1 MPATT
6 SSLTALALAPGALNT
21 GTPIFES
28 SFTGML
34 LTPAPAR
41 PTARR
46 FFSNFMPCMSAERTR
61 ITSGAFDSLT
71 SSKRSGGRRFRPTCA
86 IGLSASTSSF
96 LPPLATARPE
106 VLHVVDE
113 LAHALDRHGVVD
125 GGAHAAHGAVP
136 LQLHH
141 ALALGALEELLVQL
155 RIGERERHVHPGAVL
170 PGDRVLVERARVEEV
185 VKHLR
190 LGDVALLDLGEPALR
205 FQPLE

>member
-71 SSKRSGGRRFRPTCA
+71 IWKRSAGRRCRPTCA
-86 IGLSASTSSF
+86 IGFNVTTSYF
-96 LPPLATARPE
+96 FPLLATARSE
-106 VLHVVDE
+106 ILHVVDE
-113 LAHALDRHGVVD
+113 RLHSRDRHRVVD
-125 GGAHAAHGAVP
+125 GGAHAADRTVA
-136 LQLHH
+136 LELHH
-141 ALALGALEELLVQL
+141 ACLFRALQEL
-155 RIGERERHVHPGAVL
+155 
-170 PGDRVLVERARVEEV
+170 
-185 VKHLR
+185 
-190 LGDVALLDLGEPALR
+190 
-205 FQPLE
+205 